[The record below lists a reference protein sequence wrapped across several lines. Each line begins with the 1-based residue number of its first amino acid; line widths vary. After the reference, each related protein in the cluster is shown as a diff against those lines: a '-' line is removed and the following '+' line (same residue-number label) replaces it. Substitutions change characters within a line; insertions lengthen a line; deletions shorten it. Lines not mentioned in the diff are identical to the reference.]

1 MFRDTLICLG
11 VRIAKNDNRE
21 LFWTQHYLSVK
32 GIDLIV
38 EADGQVAGGWGHQI
52 GHDWGRVL
60 IDVK

>member
-11 VRIAKNDNRE
+11 VQIARNDI
-21 LFWTQHYLSVK
+21 WTQLYLSVK